1 MVLRARRFW
10 LFRQC
15 IHPGMITGWWP
26 EDVAKE
32 LQKFYFDL
40 EKRPAAEARHHGAP
54 AVGQSIA
61 VTRLHRL
68 GRRAKPGSENHLRIV
83 QRHARRAHQP
93 RSATHSCAR
102 ELHQDLPNSFGST
115 ERKVVGGRSVLGF
128 TSPARK
134 PKSVIR
140 SGRRTTTSPQHVN
153 LLPDGC
159 STTLFGVEDLI
170 HQPPLKWRD
179 PDH

>member
-1 MVLRARRFW
+1 MVLHARRFW

-40 EKRPAAEARHHGAP
+40 EKTACGRSSPSWRTRSR
-54 AVGQSIA
+54 AVDCGYA
-61 VTRLHRL
+61 LHRL
-68 GRRAKPGSENHLRIV
+68 GRRAQPGSENHLRIV
-83 QRHARRAHQP
+83 QRHARRAHLP

-102 ELHQDLPNSFGST
+102 ELHQDLPKSFGST